1 MRIFGLLLV
10 VLGIALRWFTSINPV
25 ISWVLI
31 IVGVIIVIA
40 GYFLKST
47 AS

>member
-10 VLGIALRWFTSINPV
+10 VLGIALGWITSISSV
-25 ISWVLI
+25 VSWVLI
-31 IVGVIIVIA
+31 IVGALIVIA